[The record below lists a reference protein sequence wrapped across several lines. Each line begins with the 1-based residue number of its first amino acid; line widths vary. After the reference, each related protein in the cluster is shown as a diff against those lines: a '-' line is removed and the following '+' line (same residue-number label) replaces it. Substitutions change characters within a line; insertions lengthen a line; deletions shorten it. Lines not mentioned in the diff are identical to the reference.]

1 MFCPQCGSLVTPPKA
16 QFCQDCGCKLYKEN
30 KIEPEHQEKVF
41 VPTKQKS
48 VRLPLVPTRF
58 GGILLVL
65 FVIAWIGIYASVF
78 IPAFAG
84 FRPSSI
90 EGYRSGQSGIAGF
103 VIGHTILF
111 YILFRRKN
119 KKGWVGAIAG
129 LVFGFVVLITAD
141 VIARTKQQGID
152 YILSHSPEYLA
163 IQKFDP
169 AMFQK
174 MKSELATLATKPNIS
189 QQVVLSKLAP
199 MMNETIQKALSQSSD
214 DAIVQLARIKIANL
228 EKVANQNENDCSAI
242 FSNQISPEIQER
254 IVAYIPDQNQKE
266 SSNAIVKVIE
276 NAVGRPQ
283 QPLNDSARLDRLMA
297 PIEVKM
303 HASGL
308 SIKYLI
314 SDTPDLTPQKR
325 CESGI
330 HLFREALN
338 LNDPDRAYL
347 LRMLLTQ
354 WL

>member
-1 MFCPQCGSLVTPPKA
+1 MFCPHCGSRVTPPKA
-16 QFCQDCGCKLYKEN
+16 QFCQSCGGKLNEEN
-30 KIEPEHQEKVF
+30 KIEPENQEKVL
-41 VPTKQKS
+41 VPTKS
-48 VRLPLVPTRF
+48 NSAPAPAPLKPNRF

-65 FVIAWIGIYASVF
+65 FVIALIGIYAAIL

-84 FRPSSI
+84 IRPSSQ
-90 EGYRSGQSGIAGF
+90 GASSQGGINGF
-103 VIGHTILF
+103 VFGNAILF

-129 LVFGFVVLITAD
+129 MVFGLVVLGIAD
-141 VIARTKQQGID
+141 GIAQVKQHGTD
-152 YILSHSPEYLA
+152 FLLSHSPEYLA
-163 IQKFDP
+163 VQKFDP
-169 AMFQK
+169 AMFQN
-174 MKSELATLATKPNIS
+174 MKSELETLAKKPDTT
-189 QQVVLSKLAP
+189 QQVILSKLAP
-199 MMNETIQKALSQSSD
+199 LMNETILKALSKTTD
-214 DAIVQLARIKIANL
+214 DATVQFARIKVANL
-228 EKVANQNENDCSAI
+228 EKVANLNENDCSAI
-242 FSNQISPEIQER
+242 FSKQITPEIQAR
-254 IVAYIPDQNQKE
+254 IITYIPDQNQKE
-266 SSNAIVKVIE
+266 ISIAIVNVIE
-276 NAVGRPQ
+276 SAAGRPQ
-283 QPLNDSARLDRLMA
+283 QSLNDSARLDRLMA

-314 SDTPDLTPQKR
+314 SDTPDLTPKKR